1 MKYYLLF
8 GLLVLNFAPVK
19 SQIAYQIGDSVASFS
34 LLSTTTSIW
43 ALEAQSKGLIL
54 VFINN
59 DCPIVELY
67 VERLKS
73 LQTRYEPQGFTVVAI
88 NPNYPQVSPKDS
100 FIQMQRFA
108 AEQQLNF
115 AYLSDADQTLA
126 RAFGVSRTPQCF
138 VLARDPQGTLRLQYI
153 GAIDDNAR
161 NPEAV
166 NSQYL
171 EDALRHLIAQE
182 TVKSPYTRAVGC
194 GIKWA
199 Q

>member
-8 GLLVLNFAPVK
+8 GLLLLSFTQVK

-34 LLSTTTSIW
+34 LTSTDGSTW
-43 ALEAQSKGLIL
+43 ALEAQTKGLIL

-67 VERLKS
+67 IERLKS
-73 LQTRYEPQGFTVVAI
+73 LQKRFGPQGFAVVAI
-88 NPNYPQVSPKDS
+88 NSNFPQASPNDS
-100 FIQMQRFA
+100 FPQMQQFA

-115 AYLSDADQTLA
+115 SYLSDADQTVA
-126 RAFGVSRTPQCF
+126 RAFGASRTPQCF
-138 VLARDPQGTLRLQYI
+138 VLARDARETLRLQYI

-161 NPEAV
+161 QADAV
-166 NSQYL
+166 NVQYL
-171 EDALRHLIAQE
+171 EDALRQLIAQE
-182 TVKSPYTRAVGC
+182 AVKSTYTRAVGC